1 VGLRVQRDPGQ
12 GLLARF
18 PEQSLHQRGAHPA
31 PAPFAKDRHP
41 SDPAVG
47 QQTRGPYRPS
57 ARVASDRVIAALV
70 PFVPFELER
79 HLLFRDEHLF
89 SNRPRQLQ
97 RQVPRKDAD
106 RESRAHRRPV

>member
-18 PEQSLHQRGAHPA
+18 LEQGLHQRSAHPA

-47 QQTRGPYRPS
+47 QQTRGPYRLS
-57 ARVASDRVIAALV
+57 ARVASDCMIAALV
-70 PFVPFELER
+70 PFVPFEFER
-79 HLLFRDEHLF
+79 NFLFRDEHLF
-89 SNRPRQLQ
+89 SNRARQQ
-97 RQVPRKDAD
+97 
-106 RESRAHRRPV
+106 